1 MASDINNI
9 FIVGRLVRDAEFK
22 TINSGTMLCK
32 FSIASNRAVKQNDEW
47 KTEVSFFDVVLWGK
61 RAEALSKY
69 LVKGKQIAVDGI
81 LVQNR
86 WEQEGQTRSKVEI
99 LANNI
104 QLFSS
109 GNKTDK
115 EDVPVLNESATSV
128 DANLEDDL
136 PF

>member
-22 TINSGTMLCK
+22 VINSGTGLCK
-32 FSIASNRAVKQNDEW
+32 FSIATNRAVKQNDEW